1 MDFNRCILINTHIM
15 MPNYS
20 KKNFILSNTELEKEN
35 YSNKEYNP
43 EIIGQFVIEPE
54 DVIAIEELFLKKEKS
69 PYLYDTNLFSFIN
82 NKEDEIIPEDQN
94 LDIIKINDPTIV
106 WGVGKYYQK
115 VG

>member
-1 MDFNRCILINTHIM
+1 MI
-15 MPNYS
+15 PNSS
-20 KKNFILSNTELEKEN
+20 KKNFILSTTELEKQN

-69 PYLYDTNLFSFIN
+69 PYLYDSNLFSFIN
-82 NKEDEIIPEDQN
+82 NKEDEIIPDDQN

-115 VG
+115 AG